1 MLRVSGKQPQTGRLI
16 LEDREMAKVDTT
28 GLDIAIAQYEKAIA
42 FEIANPFDGKISQA
56 IPYCFIPSAVKA
68 RIEDGTA
75 DYLEEI
81 QNLLAAAKR
90 AKAGA

>member
-1 MLRVSGKQPQTGRLI
+1 
-16 LEDREMAKVDTT
+16 MAKANTEA
-28 GLDIAIAQYEKAIA
+28 LDIAIAQYEQAIA
-42 FEIANPFDGKISQA
+42 FEIANPFDGKVAQA

-68 RIEDGTA
+68 RIEDGVA

-81 QNLLAAAKR
+81 EKLLAAAKS